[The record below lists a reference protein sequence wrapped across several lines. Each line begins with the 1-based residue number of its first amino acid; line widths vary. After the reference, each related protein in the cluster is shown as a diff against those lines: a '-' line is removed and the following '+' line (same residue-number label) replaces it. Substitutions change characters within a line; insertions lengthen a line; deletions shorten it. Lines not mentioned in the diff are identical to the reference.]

1 MIFDSHAHYD
11 DGKFDDD
18 RSELLS
24 ALPSRGVCCAVNQGT
39 TLSNSRRSIQL
50 AEQYDFI
57 YAAVGIHPECLESL
71 EVDYLEQLAVM
82 AEHPKVV
89 AIGEI
94 GLDYYYD
101 IPRKHQQKVFE
112 AQLELAGKL
121 NLPVTVHDREA
132 HGDTLALLKEY
143 KPKGIVHCFSGSVE
157 MARDIV
163 KLGMYI
169 GIGGVITF
177 KNARKLVEVVQEI
190 PLERMVLETDAP
202 YLAPVPFRG
211 KRCDS
216 SMIQY
221 TAQKIA
227 EILNKSVEDILQTTC
242 RNAFEVYEIPFF
254 SLNGGR
260 S

>member
-11 DGKFDDD
+11 DEKFDND
-18 RSELLS
+18 RDRLLA
-24 ALPSRGVCCAVNQGT
+24 ALPSLGVCCAVNQGT
-39 TLSNSRRSIQL
+39 TLTTSRKSIQL

-71 EVDYLEQLAVM
+71 ESDYLEQLTVM
-82 AEHPKVV
+82 AKHQKVV

-101 IPRKHQQKVFE
+101 IPHKQQQKVFE
-112 AQLELAGKL
+112 AQLELANKL
-121 NLPVTVHDREA
+121 KLPVTVHDREA
-132 HGDTLALLKEY
+132 HGDTLAILKKY

-157 MARDIV
+157 MALDIV

-177 KNARKLVEVVQEI
+177 KNARKLVEVVQKI
-190 PLERMVLETDAP
+190 PLEHIVLETDAP
-202 YLAPVPFRG
+202 YLSPVPFRG

-227 EILNKSVEDILQTTC
+227 EILNKPVEQVLQMTC
-242 RNAFEVYEIPFF
+242 RNAFEVYEIPFS
-254 SLNGGR
+254 SLNGGCP
-260 S
+260 